1 MPVSMS
7 GSGVDL
13 ERLFLSRQI
22 DEDCP
27 SMEMTLPTHVI
38 ANYVLLDH
46 GCKPSRMRVLG
57 NGAHGNVI
65 QLEYK
70 GGQRIALKN
79 QQATPHA
86 LTSLRVAAALKSARV
101 VNFRP
106 VIFRDRLLT
115 FMSVVQSDL
124 EAQRNEAGVLEWRKK
139 HADTFIRFLEELL
152 ACLKARGAYYPDM
165 KLANV
170 AYCNDG
176 GNVSFS
182 VIDVDSF
189 NGHTATFPAREE
201 WTIYHYDSPAEGLIQ
216 TKYACAV
223 TAFLY
228 HRPNEWPGF
237 AYGKRYRSTEAN
249 LDVLRQFCT
258 TKAIAESATAKFI
271 SGIADEITTALA
283 AV

>member
-7 GSGVDL
+7 GGGVNL
-13 ERLFLSRQI
+13 KRLFLSRQI
-22 DEDCP
+22 YEDCP

-46 GCKPSRMRVLG
+46 CRGPSRMRVLG
-57 NGAHGNVI
+57 NGSHGNVM
-65 QLEYK
+65 QLEYE
-70 GGQRIALKN
+70 GGHRIALKN

-101 VNFRP
+101 VKFRP
-106 VIFRDRLLT
+106 LVFRDRLLT
-115 FMSVVQSDL
+115 FMSVVQGDL
-124 EAQRNEAGVLEWRKK
+124 ETQRKEAGVSKWRKK

-152 ACLKARGAYYPDM
+152 ACLGARGAYYPDM

-170 AYCNDG
+170 AYCNDS

-189 NGHTATFPAREE
+189 NGHIATFPLREE
-201 WTIYHYDSPAEGLIQ
+201 WTIYHYASAAEGLIQ

-223 TAFLY
+223 TALLY
-228 HRPNEWPGF
+228 HRPNDWPGF

-249 LDVLRQFCT
+249 VDVLRQFCT
-258 TKAIAESATAKFI
+258 TKAIAGSATAKFI
-271 SGIADEITTALA
+271 LGIADEVTSAIN